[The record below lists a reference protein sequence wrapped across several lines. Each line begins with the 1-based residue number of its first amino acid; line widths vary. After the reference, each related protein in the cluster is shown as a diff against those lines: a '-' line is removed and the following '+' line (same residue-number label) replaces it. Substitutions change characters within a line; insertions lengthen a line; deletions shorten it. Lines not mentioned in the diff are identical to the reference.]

1 MKKKQVEH
9 RMILTTIPPALDIGF
24 TAVTSVSNLVFLLE
38 NPNDY
43 PVQFHFEFQ
52 KFKITPDRGQL
63 APGSKINF
71 TLTYAP
77 LLAEVIVASIIMHI
91 QYEEPRV
98 IKVSGIGKYPF
109 LQLNTKKLNFETLLI
124 GKTVTKEITI
134 KNSSEVTAQFQ
145 ITKMIDDEFKDNAFS
160 LDYSAGVIPQKS
172 TFLIKVTYQPQILN
186 VSVIRFKVICQ
197 GGNELTFEC
206 VGSAVEHAVYLSEKS
221 INFGEI
227 KIGNQATKLLTI
239 HNDSDLATSYQFYT
253 DMNNIFS
260 FNKIRG
266 LIQGKSFDRIIVTFT
281 PRHTI
286 NYYERV
292 YCVASNQIKF
302 VDLIGT
308 CYDLLIKP
316 IPLLQ
321 QHIDNFR
328 RRVIQGKL
336 SEVDF
341 KYMENSYLMKIN
353 QQNQSNLQGE
363 WQENPNQTVQYKE
376 LMLPPSSDYRLIKFS
391 EDFIDFGYVE
401 CYQSSGARE
410 LELHNRLNCKLT
422 VFWTIQTHP
431 TVNGEKVPVFTVTPE
446 TQSAQA
452 NSKCKFSISFRP
464 TKSSYYYF
472 QYIQFFAI
480 KYNPKLTKKILDSV
494 KNNKGSI
501 LNESFGNGANLKLS
515 QTGITNQKNTIDFIS
530 KEMIPT
536 FSGQIGCVGHS
547 FGINSQPY
555 IPIVELRPS
564 NKLYFPPC
572 TIEESV
578 YQTVEF
584 INKSDTPIYFN
595 FSPDPT
601 RTFRV
606 FPNQGLIFG
615 KSSQMIIVEFVP
627 VENKAYNQTLVCHMN
642 HQSSNQITL
651 QAIGYCSTPSL
662 KLQNDGKV
670 FFPPSFVGVYSRQKI
685 TVHNESRVPMSY
697 SIDVPEKYQNELYI
711 EPPSGQIKPNEV
723 LHLDCQFIPYK
734 KKKEYRIKVPMT
746 ATEILADNQNLIGY
760 HIPGS
765 GNQDFPLEQR
775 KPIELSYQ
783 FEIFGQGTDGELEL
797 NVKQIDFNI
806 IKVNFNTKK
815 YATLINNSNC
825 TFYIE
830 LVLRPRSKDKDK
842 IDHSM
847 ISLINRSFTLD
858 LQNGIIAAN
867 SKLDIGIMF
876 NPIEV
881 CEFDLVLDV
890 IATEKNPKAP
900 KGPNHLN
907 KKIVSQKCKL
917 EIKAKGSYP
926 LLKIADVRNDSISV
940 ATLWENFQI
949 NQINTELAKDLN
961 EDEQKFLKIE
971 QLTFDQAQQLQK
983 RLRSYDWNFGYLPSK
998 PQVKSRKI
1006 VITIQNIGGTDLEWQ
1021 FKLPSDHQIEL
1032 EPWADPG
1039 EPTEEDTFEKA
1050 ILEKNIFQIRPKG
1063 GVIAPKSFKDIELIY
1078 TPCNLDEQLKSKGI
1092 SNESHFLRVVLQ
1104 ILNGKP
1110 LVLNLKGTTLA
1121 PLEGRLA
1128 VKKNSFEL
1136 PETPVGL
1143 LQPVKYPIEIQNVG
1157 SSKVSYKTLVQ
1168 EMDIDGEIIDS
1179 QFNVFDIQ
1187 NPQGSLLPNEKQY
1200 LYCLFK
1206 PLEQKT
1212 YYFELLVEVSDMVKV
1227 IQPVKLAIQG
1237 RGYANQPKNQVQ
1249 KQAIEIPRQRSHQS
1263 PIGSKVFFSLEEI
1276 DFGEL
1281 LPLKSAHR
1289 MIILYNQSADRKFTF
1304 DFGVSQFTLSNNR
1317 PGLCC
1322 GDEFLIE
1329 PIQGELEPQ
1338 SFIELKLTLTAA
1350 STPSVYEGECE
1361 CTISWENKN
1370 QQVNTSQISQNSQ
1383 AITVDKETLFL
1394 RIKKKSS
1401 LNVELVNSF
1410 KQPPPP
1416 IHNAMAH
1423 PFQQLLG
1430 QIITEVLTDSHT
1442 DQILR
1447 ALDQQPITLYQPEQQ
1462 PKEGQDIQV
1471 EDLTIPRDYKDYK
1484 TMFLEDEFI
1493 ELTDLIMEN
1502 TFFNIIQET
1511 TRRECDLLRISKTF
1525 VTPANK

>member
-1 MKKKQVEH
+1 
-9 RMILTTIPPALDIGF
+9 
-24 TAVTSVSNLVFLLE
+24 
-38 NPNDY
+38 
-43 PVQFHFEFQ
+43 
-52 KFKITPDRGQL
+52 
-63 APGSKINF
+63 
-71 TLTYAP
+71 
-77 LLAEVIVASIIMHI
+77 
-91 QYEEPRV
+91 
-98 IKVSGIGKYPF
+98 
-109 LQLNTKKLNFETLLI
+109 
-124 GKTVTKEITI
+124 
-134 KNSSEVTAQFQ
+134 
-145 ITKMIDDEFKDNAFS
+145 
-160 LDYSAGVIPQKS
+160 
-172 TFLIKVTYQPQILN
+172 
-186 VSVIRFKVICQ
+186 
-197 GGNELTFEC
+197 
-206 VGSAVEHAVYLSEKS
+206 
-221 INFGEI
+221 
-227 KIGNQATKLLTI
+227 
-239 HNDSDLATSYQFYT
+239 
-253 DMNNIFS
+253 
-260 FNKIRG
+260 
-266 LIQGKSFDRIIVTFT
+266 
-281 PRHTI
+281 
-286 NYYERV
+286 
-292 YCVASNQIKF
+292 
-302 VDLIGT
+302 
-308 CYDLLIKP
+308 
-316 IPLLQ
+316 
-321 QHIDNFR
+321 
-328 RRVIQGKL
+328 
-336 SEVDF
+336 
-341 KYMENSYLMKIN
+341 
-353 QQNQSNLQGE
+353 
-363 WQENPNQTVQYKE
+363 
-376 LMLPPSSDYRLIKFS
+376 
-391 EDFIDFGYVE
+391 
-401 CYQSSGARE
+401 
-410 LELHNRLNCKLT
+410 
-422 VFWTIQTHP
+422 
-431 TVNGEKVPVFTVTPE
+431 
-446 TQSAQA
+446 
-452 NSKCKFSISFRP
+452 
-464 TKSSYYYF
+464 
-472 QYIQFFAI
+472 
-480 KYNPKLTKKILDSV
+480 
-494 KNNKGSI
+494 
-501 LNESFGNGANLKLS
+501 
-515 QTGITNQKNTIDFIS
+515 
-530 KEMIPT
+530 
-536 FSGQIGCVGHS
+536 CVGHS

-606 FPNQGLIFG
+606 YPNQGLIFG

-662 KLQNDGKV
+662 KLQNDGK
-670 FFPPSFVGVYSRQKI
+670 FTLDKRSLL
-685 TVHNESRVPMSY
+685 HNESRVPMSY

-830 LVLRPRSKDKDK
+830 LVLRPKSKDKDK
-842 IDHSM
+842 IDHQM
-847 ISLINRSFTLD
+847 VSLINRSFTLD

-900 KGPNHLN
+900 L

-949 NQINTELAKDLN
+949 NQINTELGKDLN

-1063 GVIAPKSFKDIELIY
+1063 GVIAPKCFKDIELIY

-1110 LVLNLKGTTLA
+1110 LVFKFERNNTCSIRRKTHLSCLKLQLDYCNLL
-1121 PLEGRLA
+1121 
-1128 VKKNSFEL
+1128 
-1136 PETPVGL
+1136 
-1143 LQPVKYPIEIQNVG
+1143 KYPIEIQNVG

-1237 RGYANQPKNQVQ
+1237 RGYANQPKNQIQ
-1249 KQAIEIPRQRSHQS
+1249 KSAIEIPRQRSHQS

-1430 QIITEVLTDSHT
+1430 QIITEFLTDSHT

-1462 PKEGQDIQV
+1462 PKEGEDVQV